1 MTLKLEG
8 TLDAPLRCIIWHP
21 KVIFLHQFN
30 LWNGQTYAHVGI
42 KGYGQLVAVR
52 TSYSPFKLTM
62 HEIHYD
68 WLVSLQ
74 MVLPR
79 LLCVSLVVKALRLYL
94 RDDWFRLDSVQVLMK
109 SVQYEIQQLLWVLL
123 IVVVELDKNM
133 RLERLLQ
140 LWQIDR

>member
-8 TLDAPLRCIIWHP
+8 TLNTPLRCIIGHP

-30 LWNGQTYAHVGI
+30 LWNGQTYTHVGI
-42 KGYGQLVAVR
+42 KGYRQLVTVR
-52 TSYSPFKLTM
+52 TSYCPFKLAM

-94 RDDWFRLDSVQVLMK
+94 RDDWLRLYSVQVLMK